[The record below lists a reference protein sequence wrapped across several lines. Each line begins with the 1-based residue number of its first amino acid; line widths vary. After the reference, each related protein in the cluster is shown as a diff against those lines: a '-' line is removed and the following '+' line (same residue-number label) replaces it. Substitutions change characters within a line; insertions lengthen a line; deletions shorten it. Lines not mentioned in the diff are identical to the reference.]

1 MAGIGRTDRPG
12 GGAGAPGAP
21 GATLPNRTGIHSA
34 ATLVPLT
41 RSTWGGATRHVPDGF
56 GMVLIASPENTSHIY
71 VGGADLSTANGYVL
85 PPGESIILYVQ
96 TIQQVWFMSPVSGQI
111 IQVMVEV

>member
-1 MAGIGRTDRPG
+1 MAGIGRTARPG
-12 GGAGAPGAP
+12 GVPGAA
-21 GATLPNRTGIHSA
+21 GITLPNRTEIFCD

-41 RSTWGGATRHVPDGF
+41 RSTWGAPTRHVPDGF
-56 GMVLIASPENTSHIY
+56 GVVLIAPPTNTSPIY
-71 VGGADLSTANGYVL
+71 VGGANLSTGNGYVL

-96 TIQQVWFMSPVSGQI
+96 AIQQVWFMAPVTDQF